1 MKSQTEQSKFLAIV
15 HFSESAK
22 VVNDFFLQVIR
33 RAAKQIQKQHALA
46 ADLFSNFFI
55 SNDKNIGI
63 DTIQATQQ
71 INTNKHHPFFCTTSF
86 PLKALRKSEG
96 ISLKKK

>member
-1 MKSQTEQSKFLAIV
+1 MFRFRQEKIKWRTEGGEKC
-15 HFSESAK
+15 
-22 VVNDFFLQVIR
+22 
-33 RAAKQIQKQHALA
+33 LA
-46 ADLFSNFFI
+46 ASVNLIDSGGYSKLNKPESMFSNFFI